1 MNIIL
6 AAHGK
11 LAGEVANSANMVFGQ
26 IDKLDTVAFVPGE
39 NAENLKAKYQE
50 LIAQYDAAEEILFV
64 VDLFGGSPYNAAF
77 ETVMQEDRMD
87 VITGLS
93 LQMLIDIVGIR
104 EMHEGIKAVQVY
116 EKLNAMD
123 YVKSGKTLFGN
134 VQEEEEEEDEL

>member
-39 NAENLKAKYQE
+39 NAENLKSKYQE

-64 VDLFGGSPYNAAF
+64 VDLFGGRQNGCYY
-77 ETVMQEDRMD
+77 R
-87 VITGLS
+87 L
-93 LQMLIDIVGIR
+93 
-104 EMHEGIKAVQVY
+104 
-116 EKLNAMD
+116 
-123 YVKSGKTLFGN
+123 KSSN
-134 VQEEEEEEDEL
+134 VD